1 MPIKIEKLNH
11 IYNYKAKYAF
21 HALKDI
27 TLNIKDNTFTAIIG
41 KTGCGKSTLL
51 QHLNGLLIPY
61 SGKVDVNG
69 FIIDISN
76 EYKNG
81 EIRNHLMNKKRK
93 KKIKN
98 IKDLRKKVGVA
109 FQFPE
114 NQLFEDTVIKDVT
127 FGPKNFGLSEEEAS
141 SSAKKALDLVGID
154 NSFYER
160 NPFELSGGEKRKV
173 SIAGILAFNPE
184 ILVLDEPTAG
194 LDNESKNN
202 LLDTL
207 LKLKEKGI
215 TIIISTHD
223 MDVVLKYADDVI
235 VLDSGK
241 LITQTSPSDLF
252 INHFNLIKESEELP
266 KALDYA
272 IKLNNKGFKIDLKK
286 VKDSLTLV
294 KEIEKEL

>member
-11 IYNYKAKYAF
+11 IYNYKSKYAF
-21 HALKDI
+21 TSLKDI
-27 TLNIKDNTFTAIIG
+27 SFNIEDNTFTALIG
-41 KTGCGKSTLL
+41 QTGCGKSTLL

-61 SGKVDVNG
+61 SGVVDVNG
-69 FIIDISN
+69 FIIDVKN

-81 EIRNHLMNKKRK
+81 HINNHLMNKKRK

-98 IKDLRKKVGVA
+98 IKELRKRVGVA

-114 NQLFEDTVIKDVT
+114 NQLFEESVIKDVS
-127 FGPKNFGLSEEEAS
+127 FGPRNFGLSEEEAKA
-141 SSAKKALDLVGID
+141 SAITALSLVGID
-154 NSFYER
+154 ESFYQR

-173 SIAGILAFNPE
+173 SIAGILAFNPD

-202 LLDTL
+202 LLDAL
-207 LKLKEKGI
+207 IKLKEKGI

-223 MDVVLKYADDVI
+223 MDLVLKYADDVI
-235 VLDSGK
+235 VLDKGK
-241 LITQTSPSDLF
+241 LIIKTKPSDLF
-252 INHFNLIKESEELP
+252 INHFDLISNCEELP
-266 KALDYA
+266 KVIELGNR
-272 IKLNNKGFKIDLKK
+272 LNEKGFKIDLNK
-286 VKDSLTLV
+286 VKDSSSLV